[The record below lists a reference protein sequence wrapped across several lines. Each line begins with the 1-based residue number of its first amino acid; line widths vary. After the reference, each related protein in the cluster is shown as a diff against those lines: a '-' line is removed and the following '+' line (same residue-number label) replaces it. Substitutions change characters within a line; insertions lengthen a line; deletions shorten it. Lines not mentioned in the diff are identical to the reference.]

1 MPWRTRVPSWDLETA
16 DRELAERV
24 VVRPVKRHRDRS
36 MKPDLEP
43 HDVMKL
49 VSKLAGKLGTGDQGE
64 VEPEA
69 LARGRRPR
77 AYHRAPGGKNSIQ
90 GTIET
95 STHNPGDIT
104 GPGGARVWR

>member
-24 VVRPVKRHRDRS
+24 GAVKRHRDRS

-43 HDVMKL
+43 HDV
-49 VSKLAGKLGTGDQGE
+49 VKLAGKLGTGDQGE

-69 LARGRRPR
+69 LARGRRPG
-77 AYHRAPGGKNSIQ
+77 AYHHRAPGGKNSIQ
-90 GTIET
+90 GTIERPT
-95 STHNPGDIT
+95 RNPDDIT
-104 GPGGARVWR
+104 GPGGARAWR